1 MTSRRAGLGA
11 LALLA
16 LSPSLFAQSQAAN
29 GTIEGVVRDTT
40 GAVLPGVTVTVFNL
54 ETGATRSP
62 LTDGGG
68 NYRALLLP
76 LGAYRVKAEITGFK
90 AVERTGIT
98 LSAGQTAVINV
109 TLEVGGVAEV
119 VSVSGEAPVAQPGK
133 IDLGRTISE
142 AEVKNLPLVSR
153 NPYNFALLQPNVTGY
168 ENEEFG
174 VPRVNA
180 NGTQMHTNFQI
191 DGNTN
196 TEKDRAGL
204 RLLPTSEVFVREVKV
219 ITSGFA
225 PEFGQTTGMV
235 FNAVTPSGTNELS
248 GSASYRFLRKGQASR
263 PFFLAP
269 TASKPD
275 LYANDYTATLGGPI
289 LKDRWHFYLGY
300 EYVDR
305 DLSADRVITVTP
317 ANAQRL
323 SLSPEAVPGVMPAT
337 QGVNFFIAKTDYQI
351 DPSNKLS
358 GRYLFFKNSSPYNV
372 GGGLLTVERA
382 TDFADR
388 MDSASAQLISS
399 MGASR
404 LNELRLQFARRSQ
417 ARVPSSGAAAGAAV
431 DVSGVAQFGGP
442 YASNSD
448 AGFTFDQ
455 KIWQV
460 VDNFSW
466 IRGRHNLKVGFDVQ
480 HIDDSRRNALRQ
492 LYTFA
497 TVDAYLG
504 ATSGATPRSYST
516 FVQDVGDPAVD
527 YSSNFY
533 GVFVQDDL
541 RISPSFKLLF
551 GLRYDLFDVPSARTF
566 AANPAS
572 QSFKIDKNNFAPR
585 AGFSWSLDS
594 AARTVVRAS
603 TGIMYEPPLLMF
615 YEDAIRLNGDPKLL
629 SVTLNPTSAGAPAY
643 PGSLADLP
651 PGFTPPRQSITA
663 VDPAFSTQYTILSN
677 VQIERALGE
686 DFSVGFGYVNSTGRA
701 MPVLVDANLIATGA
715 TLGDGR
721 PIFST
726 AVNASTRVNPVFNH
740 VDTFQ
745 SAGTGSYN
753 ALTVTLG
760 KRMSHGVQFQASY
773 TWAKGQDNAPLTGT
787 YVVGSNDDRISIPGN
802 LGYDKGVVP
811 FNQTHTLVC
820 SGLLQ
825 PRVEGTGFWPVL
837 ANHNQLGFIL
847 QWNSGLPFN
856 IRSNRDLNQD
866 GVQNDRPLSIDRNT
880 GRLGRVLN
888 LDARYSR
895 FLPFGRRVRM
905 ELFVEAKNLLNVDN
919 VAAVNRIIPVD
930 LLGNPQAAIP
940 DEFPG
945 TGGYQQRRI
954 QLGAKVT
961 F

>member
-1 MTSRRAGLGA
+1 
-11 LALLA
+11 
-16 LSPSLFAQSQAAN
+16 
-29 GTIEGVVRDTT
+29 
-40 GAVLPGVTVTVFNL
+40 
-54 ETGATRSP
+54 
-62 LTDGGG
+62 
-68 NYRALLLP
+68 
-76 LGAYRVKAEITGFK
+76 
-90 AVERTGIT
+90 
-98 LSAGQTAVINV
+98 
-109 TLEVGGVAEV
+109 
-119 VSVSGEAPVAQPGK
+119 
-133 IDLGRTISE
+133 
-142 AEVKNLPLVSR
+142 
-153 NPYNFALLQPNVTGY
+153 
-168 ENEEFG
+168 
-174 VPRVNA
+174 
-180 NGTQMHTNFQI
+180 
-191 DGNTN
+191 
-196 TEKDRAGL
+196 
-204 RLLPTSEVFVREVKV
+204 
-219 ITSGFA
+219 
-225 PEFGQTTGMV
+225 
-235 FNAVTPSGTNELS
+235 
-248 GSASYRFLRKGQASR
+248 
-263 PFFLAP
+263 
-269 TASKPD
+269 
-275 LYANDYTATLGGPI
+275 
-289 LKDRWHFYLGY
+289 
-300 EYVDR
+300 
-305 DLSADRVITVTP
+305 
-317 ANAQRL
+317 
-323 SLSPEAVPGVMPAT
+323 
-337 QGVNFFIAKTDYQI
+337 
-351 DPSNKLS
+351 
-358 GRYLFFKNSSPYNV
+358 
-372 GGGLLTVERA
+372 
-382 TDFADR
+382 
-388 MDSASAQLISS
+388 
-399 MGASR
+399 
-404 LNELRLQFARRSQ
+404 
-417 ARVPSSGAAAGAAV
+417 
-431 DVSGVAQFGGP
+431 
-442 YASNSD
+442 
-448 AGFTFDQ
+448 
-455 KIWQV
+455 
-460 VDNFSW
+460 
-466 IRGRHNLKVGFDVQ
+466 
-480 HIDDSRRNALRQ
+480 
-492 LYTFA
+492 
-497 TVDAYLG
+497 VDAYLG

-572 QSFKIDKNNFAPR
+572 QSFKIDTNNFAPR

-643 PGSLADLP
+643 PGNLADLP

-663 VDPAFSTQYTILSN
+663 VDPDFSTQYSILSN

-787 YVVGSNDDRISIPGN
+787 YVVGSQDDRISIPGN
-802 LGYDKGVVP
+802 LDYDKGVVP

-825 PRVEGTGFWPVL
+825 PRVEGTGFWPAL

-866 GVQNDRPLSIDRNT
+866 GLQNDRPLSIDRNT

-905 ELFVEAKNLLNVDN
+905 ELFVEAKNLLNVNN

-930 LLGNPQAAIP
+930 LLGNPLAAIP

-945 TGGYQQRRI
+945 TAGYQQRRI